1 MILTGSEIVAQIAT
15 GNIDIDP
22 FDATAVNPNSYNY
35 RLGNKIKEIDSETPI
50 DTRCPFEV
58 DARDIPEEGIVLNPN
73 RHYLSHTL
81 ERIGSSKFVPSL
93 IGRSS
98 MGRLGLFLQISAD
111 LGNLGACHRWT
122 LELMCVNPIRIY
134 PGMRIGQVS
143 FWISAGENEPYR
155 GQLGQFSEPK
165 LPLVF
170 GA

>member
-15 GNIDIDP
+15 GSIEIDP

-35 RLGNKIKEIDSETPI
+35 RLGNQIKEINAETPI
-50 DTRCPFEV
+50 DTRRPFEV
-58 DARDIPEEGIVLNPN
+58 DARDIPGDGIILKPN

-81 ERIGSSKFVPSL
+81 ERIGSNKFVPFL

-111 LGNLGACHRWT
+111 LGNLGVCHRWT

-143 FWISAGENEPYR
+143 FWRSAGDAEPYR
-155 GQLGQFSEPK
+155 GRLGQFNEPK
-165 LPLVF
+165 LPLDF

>member
-1 MILTGSEIVAQIAT
+1 MILTGSEIVAQIVT
-15 GNIDIDP
+15 GNIDVDP

-35 RLGNKIKEIDSETPI
+35 RLGNKIKEINSETPI

-58 DARDIPEEGIVLNPN
+58 DAQDIPEEGIILSPN

-81 ERIGSSKFVPSL
+81 ERIGSKKFVPSL

-111 LGNLGACHRWT
+111 LGNLGSCHRWT
-122 LELMCVNPIRIY
+122 LELMCVEPIRIY

-143 FWISAGENEPYR
+143 FWMAAGDTEPYR
-155 GQLGQFSEPK
+155 GQLGQFNEPK
-165 LPLVF
+165 LPLEF